1 MVSVDTLPP
10 APPRPWRRADLHA
23 LSLHPLPGSIEST
36 VEWLEDVQ
44 RAPRL
49 RECEAEGMLTEALRH
64 PRESTPVLGERYLAT
79 GQPWRARSGSPCFSI
94 LHRDWD
100 PSPAGWAE
108 LVHEARIV
116 ELDLVRSAFL
126 SSYANPVGIVE
137 VTAVHGLEHIA
148 RRLAG
153 EPESDPAGPLTYG
166 LIEGAAV
173 HRYCGSNGIMVL
185 LQAGQEMDHWMAF
198 EHVQGRPTRLIAQW
212 EHIGGSRVGVL
223 GARALTPDDIE
234 RLGIREAGG
243 TSS

>member
-1 MVSVDTLPP
+1 MRVT
-10 APPRPWRRADLHA
+10 
-23 LSLHPLPGSIEST
+23 
-36 VEWLEDVQ
+36 
-44 RAPRL
+44 
-49 RECEAEGMLTEALRH
+49 
-64 PRESTPVLGERYLAT
+64 
-79 GQPWRARSGSPCFSI
+79 
-94 LHRDWD
+94 
-100 PSPAGWAE
+100 AGWAE

-116 ELDLVRSAFL
+116 ELDLLRSAFL

-153 EPESDPAGPLTYG
+153 EPESDPAGPRTYG

-185 LQAGQEMDHWMAF
+185 LQGGQEMEHWMAF

-234 RLGIREAGG
+234 RLGMREAGS